1 MTDKQTDGR
10 LHKAFVCYV
19 CLPTSLSSTP
29 PALPPSHSPLKRS
42 LEFNY
47 LVGTTIHGLLVASYD
62 QYLSISIFLSNLSS
76 IRLSISLPIR
86 SLYLF
91 ELDIHICINIYLS
104 SVCLTCLSQCHWIC
118 SIYIP
123 YLHSPY
129 IFYLSNVSSA
139 VTIYFSGRVLDIDI
153 PI

>member
-76 IRLSISLPIR
+76 IRLYISLPIR
-86 SLYLF
+86 SIYLS
-91 ELDIHICINIYLS
+91 ELDIHI
-104 SVCLTCLSQCHWIC
+104 
-118 SIYIP
+118 SIYIYP
-123 YLHSPY
+123 LSASHVYLNATGSVLFIFHIY
-129 IFYLSNVSSA
+129 IVHISSIYLMS
-139 VTIYFSGRVLDIDI
+139 RQL
-153 PI
+153 

>member
-86 SLYLF
+86 SLYLS
-91 ELDIHICINIYLS
+91 ELNIYQFIYPLS
-104 SVCLTCLSQCHWIC
+104 ASHVYLNATGSVLFIFHIYIVHIS
-118 SIYIP
+118 SIY
-123 YLHSPY
+123 LMSRQ
-129 IFYLSNVSSA
+129 L
-139 VTIYFSGRVLDIDI
+139 
-153 PI
+153 